1 MSVLVLA
8 EREGKQ
14 LKPSTYQAVT
24 AAAAWHLPIDL
35 LVYGDDVEAV
45 AVEAQQLAGVRRIL
59 LAQAAHLQQPLVED
73 VQELVLSIANQ
84 YTHILS
90 AHTVFGKSVVPG
102 IAARLDIAP
111 ITDVIEIQSPSTYV
125 RPAYAGNILSTVENL
140 ESVQIITVRA
150 TAFRATEFRASNHSG
165 GAELV
170 IINVP
175 PARCISQWIGEQ
187 LTHSER
193 PELNSARVVIA
204 GGRSLGEKF
213 NALLEPIAAQL
224 DAAIGATRA
233 CVDAGFAANDL
244 QVGQTGTIIAP
255 ELYIA
260 VGISGAM
267 QHLAGIKDSK
277 IIVAIN
283 HDPDAPIFKHADYGL
298 VADLFTVLPE
308 LNLALQKN

>member
-8 EREGKQ
+8 DIEGGR
-14 LKPSTYQAVT
+14 LKLSTYQAVT
-24 AAAAWHLPIDL
+24 AAGEWNLPIDL
-35 LVYGDDVEAV
+35 LLYGNAIDAAV
-45 AVEAQQLAGVRRIL
+45 AEAQQISGVQRVL
-59 LAQAAHLQQPLVED
+59 VAQAEHLAHPVVED
-73 VQELVLSIANQ
+73 VSELVLSIASEYQ
-84 YTHILS
+84 QILT
-90 AHTVFGKSVVPG
+90 AHTSFGKSVLPA
-102 IAARLDIAP
+102 IAASLDTAP
-111 ITDVIEIQSPSTYV
+111 ITDVIAIKAAASYL
-125 RPAYAGNILSTVENL
+125 RPNYAGNIISHILNHEPL
-140 ESVQIITVRA
+140 QIISVRA
-150 TAFRATEFRASNHSG
+150 TAFRAAARAGN
-165 GAELV
+165 AKR
-170 IINVP
+170 IDINVP
-175 PARCISQWIGEQ
+175 AARGISHWMSEQ
-187 LTHSER
+187 LNRSGR

-204 GGRSLGEKF
+204 GGRSLGEQF
-213 NALLEPIAAQL
+213 DSLLNPLAQQL

-308 LNLALQKN
+308 LHSALQQH